1 MSPKYV
7 NVVKIIYMLHIF
19 DIIIHN
25 RHDITEIV
33 LEVALNTI
41 IITNDHDHEGF
52 PKIIRL
58 CDASNYTRYKL
69 DHIISSAVT

>member
-25 RHDITEIV
+25 RHDITEIL

-41 IITNDHDHEGF
+41 IIINFDL
-52 PKIIRL
+52 ILICLL
-58 CDASNYTRYKL
+58 CCYGNY
-69 DHIISSAVT
+69 V

>member
-7 NVVKIIYMLHIF
+7 NIVKIIYMLHIF
-19 DIIIHN
+19 DITIHN

-41 IITNDHDHEGF
+41 TITNFDL
-52 PKIIRL
+52 ILICLL
-58 CDASNYTRYKL
+58 CCYRKL
-69 DHIISSAVT
+69 CLMFIVTKVSLQQV

>member
-33 LEVALNTI
+33 SEVAFNTI
-41 IITNDHDHEGF
+41 IITNSDLILICLLCCHG
-52 PKIIRL
+52 KICL
-58 CDASNYTRYKL
+58 NHPGLK
-69 DHIISSAVT
+69 